1 MRNKDV
7 KRYLTIINNIKL
19 SLDDMVNNLPIQK
32 NDVSQAMGFTEML
45 EKELIR
51 EWLDDWNDDD

>member
-1 MRNKDV
+1 MTNRDV
-7 KRYLTIINNIKL
+7 KRFLTIINNIKL
-19 SLDDMVNNLPIQK
+19 SLDDMVKNLPIQE

-51 EWLDDWNDDD
+51 DWLDDWNDD